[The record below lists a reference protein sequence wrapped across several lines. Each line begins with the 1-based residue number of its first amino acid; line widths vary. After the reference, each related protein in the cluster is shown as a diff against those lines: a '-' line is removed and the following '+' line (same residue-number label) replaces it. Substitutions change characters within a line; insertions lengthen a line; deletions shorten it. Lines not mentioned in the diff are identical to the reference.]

1 MKRPRIITSAVI
13 APPTPRPGLVE
24 VSDGRRSM
32 GGREVIALLAM
43 VIAIVALAVD
53 IILPAFAD
61 IRAEFGLAA
70 DSTAA
75 AGLITTFLL
84 GLALSQ
90 VVYGVLAD
98 RFGRKPILYTGIALY
113 IVGAL
118 ASAFAPGM
126 GWLLAARFVWGA
138 GAAAP
143 RILTLSVL
151 RDIYSGERMARAMSF
166 VMAIFILIPVVAPSL
181 GAVLTNWVTWR
192 GAVGFTVVVAVVV
205 GVWSLRLPE
214 TLRPENRLDLTWSD
228 VARAARIVLT
238 NRVTVGYMLAF
249 TALFGSFASY
259 LASSELIFS
268 DVFGLAEEF
277 PVIFGALSVV
287 MGVAVLING
296 GLVERVGLQR
306 LIRLVMMGYLI
317 AAVALNVI
325 SVLTAG
331 TPPFWLFAAGLAVV
345 FSMHALLIPNMNSAA
360 MMPMA
365 SVAGTASAII
375 GTVATAG
382 GALLGALI
390 DRAYDGTVTPLSL
403 GFLVLGVVAWF
414 LCRSAEAG
422 LRAVAVEPAPEPAS

>member
-1 MKRPRIITSAVI
+1 MKQSEVTTAAAGS
-13 APPTPRPGLVE
+13 RPGLVE
-24 VSDGRRSM
+24 VSDGRRSI

-43 VIAIVALAVD
+43 VMAIVALAVD

-61 IRAEFGLAA
+61 IRADFGLAP

-84 GLALSQ
+84 GLAVSQ
-90 VVYGVLAD
+90 VFYGVLAD

-113 IVGAL
+113 IAGAL
-118 ASAFAPGM
+118 ASAFAPDM

-166 VMAIFILIPVVAPSL
+166 VMAIFILVPVVAPSL
-181 GAVLTNWVTWR
+181 GAVLTNWITWR
-192 GAVGFTVVVAVVV
+192 GAVGFTVVVAVLV
-205 GVWSLRLPE
+205 GIWTLRLPE
-214 TLRPENRLDLTWSD
+214 TLRPENRLELTRSD
-228 VARAARIVLT
+228 VLRAAKVVLT
-238 NRVTVGYMLAF
+238 NRITVGYMLAF

-268 DVFGLAEEF
+268 DVFGLADEF

-287 MGVAVLING
+287 MGVAVFVNG
-296 GLVERVGLQR
+296 SMVERVGLRR
-306 LIRLVMMGYLI
+306 LINLVMIGYLV
-317 AAVALNVI
+317 AAVALNI
-325 SVLTAG
+325 LSFATDG
-331 TPPFWLFAAGLAVV
+331 KPPFWLFAVSLAVV

-360 MMPMA
+360 MIPMA

-382 GALLGALI
+382 GALLGAVI
-390 DRAYDGTVTPLSL
+390 DRAYDGTVAPLSL
-403 GFLVLGVVAWF
+403 GFLALGIVAWL

-422 LRAVAVEPAPEPAS
+422 LRALTMEPAPEPAN

>member
-1 MKRPRIITSAVI
+1 MKRPRITSSVI
-13 APPTPRPGLVE
+13 ASPAPRPGLVE
-24 VSDGRRSM
+24 VSDGHRSM
-32 GGREVIALLAM
+32 GGREVITLLAM
-43 VIAIVALAVD
+43 VMATVALAVD
-53 IILPAFAD
+53 IILPAFAA
-61 IRAEFGLAA
+61 IRADFGLAS

-98 RFGRKPILYTGIALY
+98 RFGRKPILYAGISLY

-166 VMAIFILIPVVAPSL
+166 VMAIFILVPVVAPSL
-181 GAVLTNWVTWR
+181 GAVLTDWITWR

-205 GVWSLRLPE
+205 GIWTLRLPE
-214 TLRPENRLDLTWSD
+214 TLRPENRLELTWTD

-259 LASSELIFS
+259 LASSELIFA
-268 DVFGLAEEF
+268 DVFDLADEF

-287 MGVAVLING
+287 MGVAVLVNG

-306 LIRLVMMGYLI
+306 LIRLVMVGYLI
-317 AAVALNVI
+317 SAVALNVI
-325 SVLTAG
+325 SVLTGG

-382 GALLGALI
+382 GALLGSVI
-390 DRAYDGTVTPLSL
+390 DRAYDGTVIPLSL

-414 LCRSAEAG
+414 LCRSAEAS
-422 LRAVAVEPAPEPAS
+422 LSAVPVEPAPEPAS

>member
-1 MKRPRIITSAVI
+1 
-13 APPTPRPGLVE
+13 
-24 VSDGRRSM
+24 
-32 GGREVIALLAM
+32 M
-43 VIAIVALAVD
+43 VMATVALAVD
-53 IILPAFAD
+53 IVLPAFAD
-61 IRAEFGLAA
+61 MRADFGLLP

-75 AGLITTFLL
+75 AGIITTFLL

-90 VVYGVLAD
+90 VVYGVFAD
-98 RFGRKPILYTGIALY
+98 RFGRKPVLYAGMALY
-113 IVGAL
+113 IAGAV
-118 ASAFAPGM
+118 ASAFAPGL

-151 RDIYSGERMARAMSF
+151 RDVYSGERMARAMSF
-166 VMAIFILIPVVAPSL
+166 VMAIFILVPVLAPSL

-192 GAVGFTVVVAVVV
+192 GAIGFTVVVAILVMI
-205 GVWSLRLPE
+205 WTLRLPE
-214 TLRPENRLDLTWSD
+214 TLRPENRLELTWAD
-228 VARAARIVLT
+228 VTRAGRVVLS

-259 LASSELIFS
+259 LASSELIFA

-296 GLVERVGLQR
+296 SLVERVGLQR
-306 LIRLVMMGYLI
+306 LIRLVMMGYLV
-317 AAVALNVI
+317 AAVALNVL
-325 SVLTAG
+325 SFATNG

-360 MMPMA
+360 MIPMA

-382 GALLGALI
+382 GALLGAVI

-403 GFLVLGVVAWF
+403 SFLLLGVVAWA
-414 LCRSAEAG
+414 LCRSAEVG
-422 LRAVAVEPAPEPAS
+422 LRALAMEPAPEPVN